1 VTVSERTVRLGVLTD
16 LHLAAPG
23 TPPSQFNNPVYR
35 GQAHQLLA
43 DALLWLRPRCDALL
57 LLGDLADVPSARDYR
72 LLLDLLAGTGLPAY
86 TVLGNHDIAVP
97 PSPAQACDFAA
108 MTAGQ
113 NGQENRA
120 PVPLGSCYLAD
131 GSIALAS
138 SPLEPADGYEFTQT
152 GADRAMAAVRPSR
165 LLVWAAHPPVL
176 SLRSA
181 IEGRGWSYAGDVRN
195 LDSVAAA
202 LSSYDGPLLALTG
215 HLHVRSHAVK
225 SNILQLGQGALAESP
240 YDAALVTISCHDRGI
255 DVTRQCHSVADLES
269 GPPAALDPANM
280 AFRWDGARWL
290 RAARPASPERKPE
303 GEVAAS

>member
-1 VTVSERTVRLGVLTD
+1 MTGGEQTVRLGVLTD

-23 TPPSQFNNPVYR
+23 TAPSRFNNPVYR

-97 PSPAQACDFAA
+97 PSPVQACDFAA
-108 MTAGQ
+108 MTAAK
-113 NGQENRA
+113 NGQQSRA
-120 PVPLGSCYLAD
+120 PVPLGTCYLAG

-138 SPLEPADGYEFTQT
+138 SPLEPAEGYEFTQT
-152 GADRAMAAVRPSR
+152 GAGRAVAAARPSR

-181 IEGRGWSYAGDVRN
+181 IEERGWSYAGDVRN
-195 LDSVAAA
+195 LDAVAAA
-202 LSSYDGPLLALTG
+202 LGSYDGPLLALTG

-240 YDAALVTISCHDRGI
+240 YDAAVVTISCHEGGI
-255 DVTRQCHSVADLES
+255 DVTRLCHSVADLES
-269 GPPAALDPANM
+269 GPPAALDPADM

-290 RAARPASPERKPE
+290 RSDRPAAPEPE

>member
-1 VTVSERTVRLGVLTD
+1 VTGSEQTVRLGVLTD

-23 TPPSQFNNPVYR
+23 TPPSRFNNPVYR

-43 DALLWLRPRCDALL
+43 DALQWLRPRCDALL

-72 LLLDLLAGTGLPAY
+72 LLLDQLADTGLPAY

-108 MTAGQ
+108 VTAARS
-113 NGQENRA
+113 GQESPA
-120 PVPLGSCYLAD
+120 PVPLGTCYLAG
-131 GSIALAS
+131 GSIALTS
-138 SPLEPADGYEFTQT
+138 SPLQPADGYEFTQT
-152 GADRAMAAVRPSR
+152 GASRAVAAARPSR

-181 IEGRGWSYAGDVRN
+181 IEERGWNYAGDVSN
-195 LDSVAAA
+195 LDAVAAA
-202 LSSYDGPLLALTG
+202 LGSYDGPLLALTG

-240 YDAALVTISCHDRGI
+240 YEAAVVTISCHDGGI
-255 DVTRQCHSVADLES
+255 DVTRRCHSVADLES
-269 GPPAALDPANM
+269 GPPAVLDPPDM
-280 AFRWDGARWL
+280 AFRWDGARW
-290 RAARPASPERKPE
+290 AQSGRPAAPEPE
-303 GEVAAS
+303 GQVAAS